1 MSPAPLD
8 PGLYMMQRSYPRIFV
23 SPCFVKVE
31 GCQGWNE
38 SWLACWRPVVNVIQI
53 LFSLSL
59 TKQQNGLECLS
70 LVIFE
75 FYLAL
80 ANKGESLPWA
90 PNNAPLYE
98 LVQGLNG

>member
-1 MSPAPLD
+1 M
-8 PGLYMMQRSYPRIFV
+8 
-23 SPCFVKVE
+23 KVE

-38 SWLACWRPVVNVIQI
+38 SWLTCWRPVVNVIEI

-59 TKQQNGLECLS
+59 TKHQNVLKCLS
-70 LVIFE
+70 LVIFG

-90 PNNAPLYE
+90 PNSAPFYGLA
-98 LVQGLNG
+98 QGFNS